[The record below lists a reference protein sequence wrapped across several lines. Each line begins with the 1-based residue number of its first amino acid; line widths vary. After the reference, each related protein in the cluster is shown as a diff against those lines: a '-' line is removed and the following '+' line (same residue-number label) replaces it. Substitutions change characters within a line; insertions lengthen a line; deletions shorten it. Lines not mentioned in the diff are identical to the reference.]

1 MYAIVK
7 TGGKQYKVTAGDT
20 LRVER
25 IDGDKGSM
33 VELKDV
39 LMITT
44 DTDVL
49 VGKPTVSGAKVVGE
63 IVEQDRAKKILVF
76 KSKRR
81 KSSKKMIGHRQD
93 YTALK
98 IKEIVAS

>member
-7 TGGKQYKVTAGDT
+7 TGGKQYKVAAGDT
-20 LRVER
+20 LKVER
-25 IDGDKGSM
+25 IAGDKGSM
-33 VELKDV
+33 VELTEV
-39 LMITT
+39 LMVTT
-44 DTDVL
+44 DQEVK
-49 VGKPTVSGAKVVGE
+49 VGKPTVAGAKVVGQ

-81 KSSKKMIGHRQD
+81 KSSRKMIGHRQD

-98 IKEIVAS
+98 IKEIVA

>member
-7 TGGKQYKVTAGDT
+7 TGGKQYRVAAGDT

-25 IDGDKGSM
+25 IAGDKGSM
-33 VELKDV
+33 VELTDV
-39 LMITT
+39 LMVTT
-44 DTDVL
+44 DQEVK
-49 VGKPTVSGAKVVGE
+49 VGKPTVAGAKVVGQ

-81 KSSKKMIGHRQD
+81 KSSRKMIGHRQD

-98 IKEIVAS
+98 IKEIVV

>member
-7 TGGKQYKVTAGDT
+7 TGGKQYKVAAGDT
-20 LRVER
+20 LKVER
-25 IDGDKGSM
+25 IAGDKGSM
-33 VELKDV
+33 VELTEV
-39 LMITT
+39 LMVTT
-44 DTDVL
+44 DQEVK
-49 VGKPTVSGAKVVGE
+49 VGKPTVAGAKVVGQ

-98 IKEIVAS
+98 IKEIVA

>member
-7 TGGKQYKVTAGDT
+7 TGGKQYKVAAGDT

-25 IDGDKGSM
+25 IAGDTGSM
-33 VELKDV
+33 VELTDV
-39 LMITT
+39 LMVTT
-44 DTDVL
+44 DQEVK
-49 VGKPTVSGAKVVGE
+49 VGKPTVAGAKVVGE

-81 KSSKKMIGHRQD
+81 KSSRKMIGHRQD

-98 IKEIVAS
+98 IKEIVA

>member
-1 MYAIVK
+1 MYAVIK
-7 TGGKQYKVTAGDT
+7 TGGKQYRVAAGDT

-25 IDGDKGSM
+25 IAGDKGSV

-39 LMITT
+39 LMVTT
-44 DTDVL
+44 DTDVK
-49 VGKPTVSGAKVVGE
+49 VGKPTVAGAKVVGE

-98 IKEIVAS
+98 IKEIVA

>member
-7 TGGKQYKVTAGDT
+7 TGGKQYKVAAGDT

-25 IDGDKGSM
+25 IAGDTGSM
-33 VELKDV
+33 VELTDV
-39 LMITT
+39 LMVTT
-44 DTDVL
+44 DQEVKI
-49 VGKPTVSGAKVVGE
+49 GKPTVAGAKVVGE

-81 KSSKKMIGHRQD
+81 KSSRKMIGHRQD

-98 IKEIVAS
+98 IKEIVA

>member
-7 TGGKQYKVTAGDT
+7 TGGKQYKVAAGDT

-25 IDGDKGSM
+25 LAGDKGST
-33 VELKDV
+33 VELTDV
-39 LMITT
+39 LMVTT
-44 DTDVL
+44 DKDVK
-49 VGKPTVSGAKVVGE
+49 VGKPTVSGAKVVGV

-76 KSKRR
+76 KSKKR

-98 IKEIVAS
+98 IKEIVA

>member
-7 TGGKQYKVTAGDT
+7 TGGKQYKVAAGDT

-25 IDGDKGSM
+25 IAGDTGSL
-33 VELKDV
+33 VELTDV
-39 LMITT
+39 LMVTT
-44 DTDVL
+44 DQEVK
-49 VGKPTVSGAKVVGE
+49 VGKPTVAGAKVVGQ

-81 KSSKKMIGHRQD
+81 KSSRKMIGHRQD

-98 IKEIVAS
+98 IKEIVA

>member
-7 TGGKQYKVTAGDT
+7 TGGKQYKVAAGDT

-25 IDGDKGSM
+25 IAGDTGSM
-33 VELKDV
+33 VELTDV
-39 LMITT
+39 LMVTT
-44 DTDVL
+44 DQEVK
-49 VGKPTVSGAKVVGE
+49 VGKPTVAGAKVVGQ

-81 KSSKKMIGHRQD
+81 KSSRKMIGHRQD

-98 IKEIVAS
+98 IKEIVA

>member
-7 TGGKQYKVTAGDT
+7 TGGKQYKVAAGDT

-25 IDGDKGSM
+25 IAGDKGSM
-33 VELKDV
+33 VELTDV
-39 LMITT
+39 LMVTT
-44 DTDVL
+44 DQEVK
-49 VGKPTVSGAKVVGE
+49 VGKPTVAGAKVVGE

-81 KSSKKMIGHRQD
+81 KSSRKMIGHRQD

-98 IKEIVAS
+98 IKEIVA

>member
-7 TGGKQYKVTAGDT
+7 TGGKQYKVAAGDT

-25 IDGDKGSM
+25 IAGDKGSM
-33 VELKDV
+33 VELTDV
-39 LMITT
+39 LMVTT
-44 DTDVL
+44 DQEVK
-49 VGKPTVSGAKVVGE
+49 VGKPTVAGAKVVGQ

-81 KSSKKMIGHRQD
+81 KSSRKMIGHRQD

-98 IKEIVAS
+98 IKEIVA

>member
-7 TGGKQYKVTAGDT
+7 TGGKQYKVAAGDT

-25 IDGDKGSM
+25 IAGDTGSL
-33 VELKDV
+33 VELTDV
-39 LMITT
+39 LMVTT
-44 DTDVL
+44 DQEVK
-49 VGKPTVSGAKVVGE
+49 VGKPTVAGAKVVGQ
-63 IVEQDRAKKILVF
+63 IVEQDRAKKIIVF

-81 KSSKKMIGHRQD
+81 KSSKKCIGHRQD

-98 IKEIVAS
+98 IKEIVA

>member
-7 TGGKQYKVTAGDT
+7 TGGKQYKVAAGDT

-25 IDGDKGSM
+25 IAGDTGSL
-33 VELKDV
+33 VELTNV
-39 LMITT
+39 LMVTT
-44 DTDVL
+44 DQEVK
-49 VGKPTVSGAKVVGE
+49 VGKPTVAGAKVVGQ

-81 KSSKKMIGHRQD
+81 KSSRKMIGHRQD

-98 IKEIVAS
+98 IKEIVA

>member
-1 MYAIVK
+1 MYAVVK
-7 TGGKQYKVTAGDT
+7 TGGKQYKVAAGDT

-25 IDGDKGSM
+25 IAGDKGTTI
-33 VELKDV
+33 ELTDV
-39 LMITT
+39 LMVTT
-44 DTDVL
+44 DQDVKI
-49 VGKPTVSGAKVVGE
+49 GKPTVSGAKVVGE
-63 IVEQDRAKKILVF
+63 IIEQDRGKKILVF

-98 IKEIVAS
+98 IKEIVA